1 MARTDRLGPTTQVG
15 TGRVTMSQTL
25 RGHRRWQDLTRWQ
38 KTAVTVSA
46 VVQLGLAAAAWSDLA
61 RRAPEEVRGPKW
73 RWAALIAVNY
83 AGPIAYFRLGIRR
96 PARPLANQATRIRCE
111 RP

>member
-1 MARTDRLGPTTQVG
+1 VG
-15 TGRVTMSQTL
+15 TGRVTVSRNL
-25 RGHRRWQDLTRWQ
+25 RGHRRWQDLKRWQ

-46 VVQLGLAAAAWSDLA
+46 AVQLGLAAAAWSDLA
-61 RRAPEEVRGPKW
+61 RRAPGEVRGPKW

-83 AGPIAYFRLGIRR
+83 VGPVAYFRLGIRR
-96 PARPLANQATRIRCE
+96 PARPLANRTRKARCE